1 MLAIKRLTST
11 ARAALLIASFAT
23 CSTGWA
29 ADTNNPLDPA
39 FQTPQEKAYW
49 EHHIAKLDPKGE
61 GQVTRESFLKRYED
75 LWDKHVPA
83 SKTAVTCNELAS
95 KWAQLETKNPLDPNY
110 MTNTWREE
118 HIHGIDTDNDGS
130 ITKGEF
136 LKHMEV
142 EHWDVAM
149 RDLPG
154 ATMRLSE
161 VLDMMSA
168 NPLNPRH
175 KFH

>member
-1 MLAIKRLTST
+1 MLGIKYFTYA
-11 ARAALLIASFAT
+11 ARGVLLIASFTSVSA
-23 CSTGWA
+23 SWA
-29 ADTNNPLDPA
+29 ADSQNPLDPA

-49 EHHIAKLDPKGE
+49 EHHVATLDPKGE

-83 SKTAVTCNELAS
+83 SKTAVSCNELAS
-95 KWAQLETKNPLDPNY
+95 KWAQLETKNPLDPDY
-110 MTNTWREE
+110 MTNAWREE
-118 HIHGIDTDNDGS
+118 HVHSIDTDNDGS

-136 LKHMEV
+136 LKHMGV
-142 EHWDVAM
+142 EHWDVAT
-149 RDLPG
+149 RDVPG
-154 ATMRLSE
+154 AAMRLSD

-168 NPLNPRH
+168 NPLHPRH

>member
-1 MLAIKRLTST
+1 MLGIKIFIPA
-11 ARAALLIASFAT
+11 ARKVLLLASLASW
-23 CSTGWA
+23 STGWS
-29 ADTNNPLDPA
+29 ADSNNPLDPSY
-39 FQTPQEKAYW
+39 QTPQEKAYW

-110 MTNTWREE
+110 VTNTWREE
-118 HIHGIDTDNDGS
+118 HVHIIDADNDGS

-136 LKHMEV
+136 LKHMGV
-142 EHWDVAM
+142 EHWDVAT
-149 RDLPG
+149 REVPG
-154 ATMRLSE
+154 AAMRLSD